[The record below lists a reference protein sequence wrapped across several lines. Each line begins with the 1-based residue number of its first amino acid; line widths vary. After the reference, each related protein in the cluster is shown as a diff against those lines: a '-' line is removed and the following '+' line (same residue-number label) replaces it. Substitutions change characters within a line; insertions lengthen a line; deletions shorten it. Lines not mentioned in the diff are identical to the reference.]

1 MISTV
6 EKVYQILDDGTQS
19 NTFLEQYKVTYND
32 NLIVFVPHDTD
43 NRHYQEILEWV
54 AEGNTITDNGGDE

>member
-6 EKVYQILDDGTQS
+6 EKIYSDIIPNDF
-19 NTFLEQYKVTYND
+19 NYKITYESGEYC
-32 NLIVFVPHDTD
+32 FVPHIEE

-54 AEGNTITDNGGDE
+54 AEGNTITDNGGGE

>member
-6 EKVYQILDDGTQS
+6 EQTYKDGQSSNLKLTYDDGAI
-19 NTFLEQYKVTYND
+19 LY
-32 NLIVFVPHDTD
+32 VPKDEA

-54 AEGNTITDNGGDE
+54 AEGNTITDNGGGE

>member
-6 EKVYQILDDGTQS
+6 EKIYSTDDSLVFNYKVVYTDGTEW
-19 NTFLEQYKVTYND
+19 T
-32 NLIVFVPHDTD
+32 VPHDTA

-54 AEGNTITDNGGDE
+54 ENGGVIVDNGA

>member
-6 EKVYQILDDGTQS
+6 EKYYIDVNGTLEWQ
-19 NTFLEQYKVTYND
+19 NTYIVTYGDGFVNY
-32 NLIVFVPHDTD
+32 VPHSEE

-54 AEGNTITDNGGDE
+54 AEGNTITDNGGGE

>member
-6 EKVYQILDDGTQS
+6 EKIYSDIIPNDF
-19 NTFLEQYKVTYND
+19 NYKVTYD
-32 NLIVFVPHDTD
+32 SGEYCFVPHSEE

-54 AEGNTITDNGGDE
+54 AEGNTITDNGGGE